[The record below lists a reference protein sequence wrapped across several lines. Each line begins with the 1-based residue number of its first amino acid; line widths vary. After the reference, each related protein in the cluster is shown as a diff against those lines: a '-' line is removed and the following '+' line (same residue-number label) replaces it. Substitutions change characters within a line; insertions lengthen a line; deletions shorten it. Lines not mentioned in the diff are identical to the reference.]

1 MLEVA
6 ADPVQELN
14 LEVLGSLTGLDR
26 RFLRVLDQLAV
37 MGTERRV
44 AAIAKQPVGE
54 VLVLRIDLVLA
65 LLRDVSRFGIRA
77 LDQPDPW
84 LQRRHGFQIERS
96 PS

>member
-14 LEVLGSLTGLDR
+14 LEVLGSLAGLDR

-54 VLVLRIDLVLA
+54 VLVLRLDLVLA
-65 LLRDVSRFGIRA
+65 LLRDV
-77 LDQPDPW
+77 
-84 LQRRHGFQIERS
+84 
-96 PS
+96 